1 MGSLKNVAI
10 IMDGNGRWA
19 KDRKRSRVW
28 GHVRGAEVVREIV
41 TAAAK
46 SDLES
51 LTLYAFSTENWSRPT
66 SEVTSLFKL
75 LKKFLMKE
83 RKTIVKNN
91 IQFDVIGNYRV
102 LDSTI
107 VEMIDELK
115 YSSKSN
121 TGLCLSLAVNYGGR
135 AEIVDAVNSFLKDNP
150 TREINEEDISNYLYN
165 PKLPD
170 VDLMIRTSGDQR
182 LSNFLL
188 WQLSYSELYFT
199 KTKWP
204 DFTKEEFLKIIE
216 TTNKR
221 ERRFGGLV
229 ETDDNPSPGTKMKI
243 MSLT

>member
-19 KDRKRSRVW
+19 KERKRPRVW
-28 GHVRGAEVVREIV
+28 GHVKGAEVVREIV
-41 TAAAK
+41 TAAAE

-66 SEVTSLFKL
+66 NEVTSLFKL

-115 YSSKSN
+115 YSTKNN
-121 TGLCLSLAVNYGGR
+121 TGLSLSLAINYGGR
-135 AEIVDAVNSFLKDNP
+135 AEIVDAVNNFLKENP
-150 TREINEEDISNYLYN
+150 TREINENDISNYLYN
-165 PKLPD
+165 PKLRD
-170 VDLMIRTSGDQR
+170 IDLLIRTSGDQR
-182 LSNFLL
+182 VSNFLL
-188 WQLSYSELYFT
+188 WQLSYSEFYFT

-204 DFTKEEFLKIIE
+204 EFSKEEFLDIIK

-221 ERRFGGLV
+221 ERRFGGLGAK
-229 ETDDNPSPGTKMKI
+229 DSDSGLSSKIKI
-243 MSLT
+243 MSLS